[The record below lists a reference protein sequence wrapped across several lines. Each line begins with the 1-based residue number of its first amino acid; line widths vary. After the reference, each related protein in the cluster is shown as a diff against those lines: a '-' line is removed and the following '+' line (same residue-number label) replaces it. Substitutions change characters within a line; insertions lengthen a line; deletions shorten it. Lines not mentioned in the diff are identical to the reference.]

1 MDFGWLKK
9 YMPRSLFGRAI
20 LIMLFPMIGL
30 QLVVGQV
37 FIQRHFQRVTEQMAY
52 GVALELN
59 FAIDQVER
67 AETLEQAQAALDEIS
82 INLEMLLLLS
92 DNPMPAPGASRQF
105 FDVSG
110 KALIGLLMREI
121 DLPLFI
127 DLQSEFSRVDISIE
141 TGKGTLEVLI
151 ARSRVTATNPHQLL
165 VLMIL
170 VSIILMFIS
179 IAFLRLQVR
188 PIKRLAQAA
197 DAFGKGQHVA
207 LHPSGST
214 EIRQASLAFIS
225 MRNKLEQQFEERT
238 KMLSAVSHDLRTPLT
253 RMKLA
258 VEMMAD
264 TDELQQDIEDME
276 AMLADFL
283 AFARDD
289 HIEEGQP
296 VDPAAL
302 LAEVAGKAGDSS
314 KDVEVRN
321 VYESSNRLPVIMKQE
336 TVRRALHNLI
346 ENALHHGNTA
356 LFQMILTRKFLEY
369 RIEDDGPGIPKDQRA
384 AAMQPFIRLDS
395 ARNPN
400 QRGVGLGLS
409 IAADIAKGHG
419 GRLVISKSSAL
430 GGLCASFR
438 IPR

>member
-1 MDFGWLKK
+1 
-9 YMPRSLFGRAI
+9 MPRSLFGRAL

-37 FIQRHFQRVTEQMAY
+37 FIQRHFQRVTEQMAH

-59 FAIDQVER
+59 YAIEQINR
-67 AETLEQAQAALDEIS
+67 AQDPQAALDEIS
-82 INLEMLLLLS
+82 VNLEMLLLLS
-92 DNPMPAPGASRQF
+92 EEPIPATGAARGF

-110 KALIGLLMREI
+110 KTLISLLEAEI
-121 DLPLFI
+121 DLPMYI
-127 DLQSEFSRVDISIE
+127 DLQSNFSRVDVLIG
-141 TGKGTLEVLI
+141 TKKGTLEVLI

-170 VSIILMFIS
+170 VSITLMFIS

-197 DAFGKGQHVA
+197 DAFGKGQHVP

-214 EIRQASLAFIS
+214 EIRRASLAFIS
-225 MRNKLEQQFEERT
+225 MRNKLEQQLDERT

-253 RMKLA
+253 RMKLT
-258 VEMMAD
+258 VEMMDDAD
-264 TDELQQDIEDME
+264 GLQQDIGDME
-276 AMLADFL
+276 VMLADFL

-302 LAEVAGKAGDSS
+302 LAAVVDKSGVTGKDT
-314 KDVEVRN
+314 EVRN
-321 VYESSNRLPVIMKQE
+321 TYESSNRLPVIMKQE
-336 TVRRALHNLI
+336 SVKRALQNLI
-346 ENALHHGNTA
+346 DNALHHGDKA

-369 RIEDDGPGIPKDQRA
+369 RIEDNGPGIPKDQRK
-384 AAMQPFIRLDS
+384 AAMEPFIRLDS

-400 QRGVGLGLS
+400 LRGVGLGLS

-419 GRLVISKSSAL
+419 GRLVIGESDEL
-430 GGLCASFR
+430 GGLYASFR